1 MKAIRV
7 HAFGDPEVMQV
18 EDVPVPSPGKD
29 EVLVRVKAC
38 GVNPVDTYIR
48 SGVYAAKPDLPYT
61 PGSDLGGIVEAVGD
75 GVTRLKAGDRVYS
88 AGTLSGS
95 YAQYALCRED
105 QVHPMPDS
113 VDFSQGAALG
123 VPYRASFRALF
134 HRAKAVAGETVLIH
148 GATGG
153 VGLAA
158 VQWARAAG
166 LTVIGTGGTEEGRK
180 LAREQGAHHLFDHKE
195 PDYPDKILSLTA
207 GRGVDVIIEMLAN
220 VNLGKDLTML
230 APEGRVVVIGS
241 RGTVEINPRDAMGK
255 ESAVLG
261 MLVMN
266 ASEKDNKRMHAA
278 IHAGLENKTLRPV
291 VAREMPLDQA
301 VQSHYAVIEKSTLG
315 KIVLIP

>member
-1 MKAIRV
+1 MSTFPRAR
-7 HAFGDPEVMQV
+7 
-18 EDVPVPSPGKD
+18 PSASPTG
-29 EVLVRVKAC
+29 R
-38 GVNPVDTYIR
+38 
-48 SGVYAAKPDLPYT
+48 
-61 PGSDLGGIVEAVGD
+61 
-75 GVTRLKAGDRVYS
+75 
-88 AGTLSGS
+88 LSGRCS
-95 YAQYALCRED
+95 TGR
-105 QVHPMPDS
+105 
-113 VDFSQGAALG
+113 
-123 VPYRASFRALF
+123 
-134 HRAKAVAGETVLIH
+134 KAVAGETVLIH

-166 LTVIGTGGTEEGRK
+166 LTVIGTGGAVEGRK
-180 LAREQGAHHLFDHKE
+180 LAQEQGAHHVFDHKE
-195 PDYPDKILSLTA
+195 PGYPDKILSLTV

-278 IHAGLENKTLRPV
+278 IRAGLENKSLRPV